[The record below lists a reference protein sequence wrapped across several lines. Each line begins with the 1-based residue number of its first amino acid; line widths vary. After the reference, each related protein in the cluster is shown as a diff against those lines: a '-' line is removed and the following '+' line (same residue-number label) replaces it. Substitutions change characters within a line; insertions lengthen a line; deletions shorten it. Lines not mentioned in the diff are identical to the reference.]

1 MDVFASQHGFH
12 KSQID
17 QHNQSRLVNITNS
30 RLINTTNPQIDF
42 LSATWAKPRLVMGLI
57 FFNHQSGLV
66 FIRLDQSRLV
76 FFNLGSSGSTP
87 NVIRATDELR
97 EMASHH

>member
-1 MDVFASQHGFH
+1 MLETRHVVILLHGSLEKADASWMCLLHNMVFTSP
-12 KSQID
+12 
-17 QHNQSRLVNITNS
+17 
-30 RLINTTNPQIDF
+30 RLINKTNPQIDF
-42 LSATWAKPRLVMGLI
+42 LSATWAKPRLVMGLL
-57 FFNHQSGLV
+57 FFNHQSG
-66 FIRLDQSRLV
+66 LV